1 MIKMTILFALIGT
14 NPAIKENTMIAHIET
29 PYETHAE
36 CWKDKEKNVVE
47 VIKEVAL
54 KTGKLYDWMNA
65 LCISE
70 TDLSLTYEFSE
81 SLREYWNRTRDEK
94 VPKGDKGI
102 NYDK

>member
-1 MIKMTILFALIGT
+1 MHLRLLLLCNHQSHKIVDNEYKKV
-14 NPAIKENTMIAHIET
+14 IKE
-29 PYETHAE
+29 
-36 CWKDKEKNVVE
+36 EKNVVE

-70 TDLSLTYEFSE
+70 TDISLTYEFSE